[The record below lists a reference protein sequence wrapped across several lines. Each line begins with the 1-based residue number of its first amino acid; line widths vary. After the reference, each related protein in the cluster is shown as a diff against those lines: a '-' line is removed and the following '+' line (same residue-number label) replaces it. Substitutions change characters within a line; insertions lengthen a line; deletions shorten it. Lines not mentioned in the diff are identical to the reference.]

1 MTAFFSYFVI
11 VAKQQAKSLER
22 GQFFSTLTF
31 QKLFTVLDYSTIVDD
46 YF

>member
-31 QKLFTVLDYSTIVDD
+31 QKLFTVLP
-46 YF
+46 